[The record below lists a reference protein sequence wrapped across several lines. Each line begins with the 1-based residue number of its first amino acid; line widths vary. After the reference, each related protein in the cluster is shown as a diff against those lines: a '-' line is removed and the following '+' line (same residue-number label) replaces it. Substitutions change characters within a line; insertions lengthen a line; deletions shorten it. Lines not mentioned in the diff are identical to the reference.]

1 MATLRC
7 KIQHKEIQLQV
18 VVARV
23 AIIAPTVATQ
33 NTVAAVVAEPL
44 LGEVRYSVQVAVVV
58 EEHLQTM
65 VLLEEPGRVI
75 PQVAEEPPALLL
87 KVLAQQEPVE
97 SSDAV
102 MAEAVVRPAVPA
114 EGLAVLEGLAECRVA
129 AEDLVE

>member
-1 MATLRC
+1 MT
-7 KIQHKEIQLQV
+7 
-18 VVARV
+18 
-23 AIIAPTVATQ
+23 IAPTVATQ

-97 SSDAV
+97 ILVVA
-102 MAEAVVRPAVPA
+102 MAEVVVQPAVQA
-114 EGLAVLEGLAECRVA
+114 EGLAVLAVLAVRLVA
-129 AEDLVE
+129 VAVLVE